1 MRKICMYRYNSPITF
16 SRRLI
21 TLVIDFLVLVM
32 LTLLGYILC
41 EQVSVALPNAKAN
54 VITGEAKE
62 IQQELASLLEEAQ
75 LGYMVDGNIC
85 DTGEMAENYVT
96 TLYRFSL
103 DELHEEYKEPLYEY
117 YGNFK
122 EMQANNFV
130 GALGNVGEQYIY
142 NRMLQEIDNETNQ
155 YYVEQD
161 SWTYPMLKTEVAT
174 ALKEWLE
181 NKEETTEIEGASY
194 NGAKIAE
201 DIVKA
206 YKLLLQEA
214 REELSSSYKGYAEKY
229 ETLNTLRN
237 ELVGYKISML
247 IFVYLVITIIWY
259 MVLPALMKNGA
270 TLFNKIFKMG
280 ACMRTGECVSIWS
293 VILKWMVKTI
303 KYFNVVYFVL
313 IMLYSI
319 NSKTFM
325 DYRIIGN
332 IKFRLFY
339 VISVGI
345 MVISVICSAT
355 DKKNYRTLSDL
366 VSMQKMKDLRD

>member
-1 MRKICMYRYNSPITF
+1 
-16 SRRLI
+16 
-21 TLVIDFLVLVM
+21 
-32 LTLLGYILC
+32 
-41 EQVSVALPNAKAN
+41 
-54 VITGEAKE
+54 
-62 IQQELASLLEEAQ
+62 
-75 LGYMVDGNIC
+75 
-85 DTGEMAENYVT
+85 
-96 TLYRFSL
+96 
-103 DELHEEYKEPLYEY
+103 
-117 YGNFK
+117 
-122 EMQANNFV
+122 
-130 GALGNVGEQYIY
+130 
-142 NRMLQEIDNETNQ
+142 
-155 YYVEQD
+155 
-161 SWTYPMLKTEVAT
+161 
-174 ALKEWLE
+174 
-181 NKEETTEIEGASY
+181 
-194 NGAKIAE
+194 
-201 DIVKA
+201 
-206 YKLLLQEA
+206 
-214 REELSSSYKGYAEKY
+214 
-229 ETLNTLRN
+229 
-237 ELVGYKISML
+237 ML